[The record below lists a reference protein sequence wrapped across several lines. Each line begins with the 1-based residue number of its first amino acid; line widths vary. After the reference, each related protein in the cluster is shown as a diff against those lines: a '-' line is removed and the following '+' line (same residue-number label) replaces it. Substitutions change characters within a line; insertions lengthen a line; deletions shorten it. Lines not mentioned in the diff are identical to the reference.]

1 MVFILTHGEKNNIV
15 MAKDVGYDLY
25 EFIERFIP
33 NKVQVLAAK
42 PKLFFVQACRGN
54 KLDAG
59 QLIVPSRMK
68 RAGLDQVDSITE
80 AEPYI
85 HPSFADLLIAFSSHY
100 GEFCYHLRKSFKK
113 IFTYIFQDITLLE
126 MKLVHG
132 LFKIYVMYLSTSRNQ
147 LILMKF

>member
-42 PKLFFVQACRGN
+42 PKFFFVQACRGN

-59 QLIVPSRMK
+59 QIIVPQMK
-68 RAGLDQVDSITE
+68 RAGFDQVDSITH

-100 GEFCYHLRKSFKK
+100 G
-113 IFTYIFQDITLLE
+113 
-126 MKLVHG
+126 
-132 LFKIYVMYLSTSRNQ
+132 Q
-147 LILMKF
+147 LIFMILLVE

>member
-1 MVFILTHGEKNNIV
+1 MLSIIVSTYNAFLNIINQYNYICLVGHAKNREILQNSSCLMVFILTHGEKNNII
-15 MAKDVGYDLY
+15 MAKDIGYDLY

-59 QLIVPSRMK
+59 QLIVPSRVK
-68 RAGLDQVDSITE
+68 RAAFDQVDSVTE
-80 AEPYI
+80 AEPYH

-100 GEFCYHLRKSFKK
+100 GSFLNHFEFA
-113 IFTYIFQDITLLE
+113 T
-126 MKLVHG
+126 
-132 LFKIYVMYLSTSRNQ
+132 
-147 LILMKF
+147 